1 MYIYA
6 ASVRCPIFA
15 PTPNR
20 AYRMSANLHR
30 SLIYRLSLS
39 LSLRLS
45 PDYANDHRVKTAGGN
60 TLSPFGDSLSCD
72 EFVYLI
78 SFDFLFSLFVHR
90 IIEF

>member
-20 AYRMSANLHR
+20 AYQMSANLHR

-39 LSLRLS
+39 LSLSLRLS
-45 PDYANDHRVKTAGGN
+45 LDYANDHRVKTAGGN

-72 EFVYLI
+72 EFI
-78 SFDFLFSLFVHR
+78 
-90 IIEF
+90 

>member
-39 LSLRLS
+39 LSLSLRLS

-72 EFVYLI
+72 ELFDIVRF
-78 SFDFLFSLFVHR
+78 SFLSFRSSNN
-90 IIEF
+90 